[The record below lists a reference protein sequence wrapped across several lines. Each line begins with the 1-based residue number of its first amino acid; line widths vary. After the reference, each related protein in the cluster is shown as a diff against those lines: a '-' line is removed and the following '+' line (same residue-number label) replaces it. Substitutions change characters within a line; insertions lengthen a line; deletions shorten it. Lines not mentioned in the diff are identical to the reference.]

1 MGTGYTRTNTA
12 DITAS
17 AVVKSAPINAELNA
31 VVSAFAAS
39 TGHTHDGTSAEGG
52 PITSLLGNTLTFGAG
67 TAGTDITITF
77 DGETNDGVLKWME
90 DEDYFEFSDDILI
103 ASNEKLQ
110 FRDTGLYI
118 HSNADGDLDIVSDG
132 TASNAINLDSA
143 GGITLDADTA
153 SEGITYAD
161 NGTAILQMFH
171 SSSDV
176 IFKNKVDAKDIVFQQ
191 YDGNEVMRIADNRK
205 VYFFDEGGEHI
216 SSDGTDFTFESG
228 NDINLTAT
236 TDINVP
242 ANVGV
247 TFGDD
252 GEKIEGDGTNLTI
265 SSSNNLTIDAA
276 GDIIL
281 DADGA
286 DVTLKDGG
294 TTFGSLTN
302 SSGELVIKSGSTPTT
317 AMTFSGANVT
327 FAGTIT
333 IGSAGISETELEILD
348 GATAT
353 TAELNILDGD
363 TSATSTTIADADR
376 LVLNDNG
383 TMVQVAVTDLA
394 AYLDDEITAMPN
406 LVTTG
411 ALDSGS
417 ITSGFGNIDNGA
429 SNITSG
435 GLVKLDVDA
444 DADDLTGDSATGRL
458 TIGAGED
465 LNLYHGGTNSYIV
478 NDTGDLILDTADD
491 IVLDADGGDIFFKDG
506 GTTFGSATNTSGN
519 LILKSGT
526 TTALTFD
533 GANVTVAGNLTV
545 SGTQTVVDTVTMNA
559 ANAIVFEGATADDHE
574 TTLTI
579 TDPTADRTIK
589 LPNQSGTLPVLA
601 ADSDTAITS
610 TPAELNIMDGGTSAS
625 SITVADADR
634 LVINDD
640 GTMKQIAVTTLA
652 AYLDDEITAMP
663 NLVTTAATTVGALG
677 SGSITTGF
685 GNIDNGASNIT
696 TGGLLKIDVD
706 ADADD
711 LTGDSTTGRLT
722 LGAGEDLNLYH
733 GGTNS
738 YIVNDTGD
746 LIIDT
751 AGDVVLDADGG
762 DTLLKDAGTQYAA
775 LTNTSGN
782 LIIKSGSTTALT
794 FSGADV
800 TSAGTVT
807 YGSLSDGSIT
817 ITAFV
822 DEDNMSSNSATLVPT
837 QQSVKAYVDSV
848 AGSANN
854 VTGLNATGAELNT
867 VADFS
872 AVSVDTSTAIANND
886 AILMFD
892 NGNNI
897 GYRDVDLLVTYM
909 ESTIDSLSSL
919 TTTGALNSGSIA
931 SGFGAIDNGT
941 SGIRTNTFTA
951 ETSIVPDASGGA
963 DIGSTSAEWGDVYIA
978 DDKYIQ
984 FGNDQ
989 NVLVGYDEDGDDS
1002 LEIRQNVEGAALAI
1016 TFKADQGDDNADQWK
1031 LNFAD
1036 GGTVTFQ
1043 SKTSGSYATKQTLD
1057 TSGNFTVTGELDGA
1071 SLDISGNADIEGTV
1085 NALRFLPEGDTSAG
1099 ESAAV
1104 GYQSSE
1110 GIVITGQGS
1119 TFDVTLKN
1127 DADTAVYQ
1135 IQTGT
1140 TNSIFHGV
1148 IAQLIDDSSIYF
1160 GGNSEIHLTHVHDTG
1175 LTLTNTISGTDN
1187 RPMVLQLKSEEDA
1200 IVADDVIASIEM
1212 AAGDSDGTDGATV
1225 AAGIHAIAEGTFSAS
1240 ANATKLVFTTGV
1252 SETAASSATAKMT
1265 LSSGGN
1271 LTVAGQMDANTLSI
1285 DSTAITSTAAEINL
1299 LDGGTSV
1306 GSSITLAD
1314 ADGFVVNDGGT
1325 MKTIP
1330 ASDVKTYASGSSAS
1344 KGFAIAMAI
1353 VFG

>member
-1 MGTGYTRTNTA
+1 
-12 DITAS
+12 
-17 AVVKSAPINAELNA
+17 
-31 VVSAFAAS
+31 
-39 TGHTHDGTSAEGG
+39 
-52 PITSLLGNTLTFGAG
+52 
-67 TAGTDITITF
+67 
-77 DGETNDGVLKWME
+77 
-90 DEDYFEFSDDILI
+90 
-103 ASNEKLQ
+103 
-110 FRDTGLYI
+110 
-118 HSNADGDLDIVSDG
+118 
-132 TASNAINLDSA
+132 
-143 GGITLDADTA
+143 
-153 SEGITYAD
+153 

-333 IGSAGISETELEILD
+333 IGSAGISEAELEILD

-696 TGGLLKIDVD
+696 
-706 ADADD
+706 
-711 LTGDSTTGRLT
+711 
-722 LGAGEDLNLYH
+722 
-733 GGTNS
+733 
-738 YIVNDTGD
+738 
-746 LIIDT
+746 
-751 AGDVVLDADGG
+751 
-762 DTLLKDAGTQYAA
+762 
-775 LTNTSGN
+775 
-782 LIIKSGSTTALT
+782 
-794 FSGADV
+794 
-800 TSAGTVT
+800 
-807 YGSLSDGSIT
+807 
-817 ITAFV
+817 
-822 DEDNMSSNSATLVPT
+822 
-837 QQSVKAYVDSV
+837 
-848 AGSANN
+848 
-854 VTGLNATGAELNT
+854 
-867 VADFS
+867 
-872 AVSVDTSTAIANND
+872 
-886 AILMFD
+886 
-892 NGNNI
+892 
-897 GYRDVDLLVTYM
+897 
-909 ESTIDSLSSL
+909 
-919 TTTGALNSGSIA
+919 
-931 SGFGAIDNGT
+931 
-941 SGIRTNTFTA
+941 
-951 ETSIVPDASGGA
+951 
-963 DIGSTSAEWGDVYIA
+963 
-978 DDKYIQ
+978 
-984 FGNDQ
+984 
-989 NVLVGYDEDGDDS
+989 
-1002 LEIRQNVEGAALAI
+1002 
-1016 TFKADQGDDNADQWK
+1016 
-1031 LNFAD
+1031 
-1036 GGTVTFQ
+1036 
-1043 SKTSGSYATKQTLD
+1043 
-1057 TSGNFTVTGELDGA
+1057 
-1071 SLDISGNADIEGTV
+1071 
-1085 NALRFLPEGDTSAG
+1085 
-1099 ESAAV
+1099 
-1104 GYQSSE
+1104 
-1110 GIVITGQGS
+1110 
-1119 TFDVTLKN
+1119 
-1127 DADTAVYQ
+1127 
-1135 IQTGT
+1135 
-1140 TNSIFHGV
+1140 
-1148 IAQLIDDSSIYF
+1148 
-1160 GGNSEIHLTHVHDTG
+1160 
-1175 LTLTNTISGTDN
+1175 
-1187 RPMVLQLKSEEDA
+1187 
-1200 IVADDVIASIEM
+1200 
-1212 AAGDSDGTDGATV
+1212 
-1225 AAGIHAIAEGTFSAS
+1225 
-1240 ANATKLVFTTGV
+1240 
-1252 SETAASSATAKMT
+1252 
-1265 LSSGGN
+1265 
-1271 LTVAGQMDANTLSI
+1271 
-1285 DSTAITSTAAEINL
+1285 
-1299 LDGGTSV
+1299 
-1306 GSSITLAD
+1306 
-1314 ADGFVVNDGGT
+1314 
-1325 MKTIP
+1325 
-1330 ASDVKTYASGSSAS
+1330 
-1344 KGFAIAMAI
+1344 
-1353 VFG
+1353 